1 MLNFIEFQ
9 EKIKKE
15 FLRVLPEMEITFQ
28 TVRKNNGVDLHAITI
43 KAKHSNVAPSIYLDG
58 YFMEYQNGLE
68 LNDIISEIVTLV
80 LKPVPDK
87 FSTVVEDFCDINFVK
102 ERIIM
107 VAVNAA
113 KNQEL
118 LNEVPHQI
126 KLDLALIYKVV
137 LDTTATVLVKNEHL
151 KRWGITAEELY
162 TYAQEGTKKLFPSSI
177 QSMFD
182 ILQEMVPE
190 EIPENSEFP
199 MYVITNSKSLYGAA
213 SIFLDETI
221 EKLEKLSHQMNSKL
235 YLMPSSIHAWIAIST
250 KCGDVKELSK
260 MVSMVNST
268 QVAEEDRL
276 SDHIYLFDAETK
288 KISIVA

>member
-182 ILQEMVPE
+182 ILQEIVPG
-190 EIPENSEFP
+190 EIP
-199 MYVITNSKSLYGAA
+199 
-213 SIFLDETI
+213 
-221 EKLEKLSHQMNSKL
+221 
-235 YLMPSSIHAWIAIST
+235 
-250 KCGDVKELSK
+250 
-260 MVSMVNST
+260 
-268 QVAEEDRL
+268 
-276 SDHIYLFDAETK
+276 
-288 KISIVA
+288 

>member
-107 VAVNAA
+107 VAV
-113 KNQEL
+113 
-118 LNEVPHQI
+118 
-126 KLDLALIYKVV
+126 
-137 LDTTATVLVKNEHL
+137 
-151 KRWGITAEELY
+151 
-162 TYAQEGTKKLFPSSI
+162 
-177 QSMFD
+177 
-182 ILQEMVPE
+182 
-190 EIPENSEFP
+190 
-199 MYVITNSKSLYGAA
+199 
-213 SIFLDETI
+213 
-221 EKLEKLSHQMNSKL
+221 
-235 YLMPSSIHAWIAIST
+235 
-250 KCGDVKELSK
+250 
-260 MVSMVNST
+260 
-268 QVAEEDRL
+268 
-276 SDHIYLFDAETK
+276 
-288 KISIVA
+288 ISIVDSVNV